1 MHEPLFIGISFP
13 LLTRNPWSL
22 RRTPLLVEL
31 ERELRQVLRSGEED
45 GGNLLRKLLRTSRQ
59 LASVSED
66 MARKM
71 LRMSGPGQVPSEE
84 NSG

>member
-13 LLTRNPWSL
+13 LLHRNPWSL

-31 ERELRQVLRSGEED
+31 ERQLRQVLRAGEED
-45 GGNLLRKLLRTSRQ
+45 GGHILRKLLRTSRP
-59 LASVSED
+59 LASVPED
-66 MARKM
+66 VARQM
-71 LRMSGPGQVPSEE
+71 LRMSGAGEVPDQE